1 MTPRPGSLRQR
12 LLLGVLGV
20 GFVSAVVASAAT
32 ITGFLVLAN
41 QHPIGANRVG
51 KRIISSLPSTPSTK
65 VVELGMA
72 SIALL
77 LVALAV
83 TTALSIA
90 QRVLRPVGDLA
101 NAADRMATGDLSVRL
116 EPEGDDEIADVARSF
131 NVMADNLEG
140 SVSALQQLEST
151 ARRFAADVSHELRTP
166 LAAMTAV
173 TDVLSAHTAG
183 MNAEAARATDL
194 VVREIGHLDRLVS
207 DLIEISRFDAGTAQ
221 LDAELVDVRAAITGS
236 LEIRGWRSEHVQ
248 LQVEPGLSAH
258 LDLRRFDVVVANL
271 VGNALKYG
279 QPPVVVAAR
288 REGESLVVEVTDRGP
303 GIAEQALPHLFERF
317 FKGDAARARS
327 DGSGLGLA
335 IALENARLH
344 RGTLE
349 AGNRPEGGAVFRL
362 TLPGVPEP
370 GAQAGHQ
377 AREPE

>member
-1 MTPRPGSLRQR
+1 M
-12 LLLGVLGV
+12 
-20 GFVSAVVASAAT
+20 
-32 ITGFLVLAN
+32 
-41 QHPIGANRVG
+41 
-51 KRIISSLPSTPSTK
+51 
-65 VVELGMA
+65 
-72 SIALL
+72 
-77 LVALAV
+77 
-83 TTALSIA
+83 
-90 QRVLRPVGDLA
+90 
-101 NAADRMATGDLSVRL
+101 
-116 EPEGDDEIADVARSF
+116 
-131 NVMADNLEG
+131 
-140 SVSALQQLEST
+140 
-151 ARRFAADVSHELRTP
+151 
-166 LAAMTAV
+166 
-173 TDVLSAHTAG
+173 
-183 MNAEAARATDL
+183 
-194 VVREIGHLDRLVS
+194 
-207 DLIEISRFDAGTAQ
+207 
-221 LDAELVDVRAAITGS
+221 RAAITGS

-288 REGESLVVEVTDRGP
+288 REGESLVVEVTDQGP

-370 GAQAGHQ
+370 GAQAGHPD
-377 AREPE
+377 REPE